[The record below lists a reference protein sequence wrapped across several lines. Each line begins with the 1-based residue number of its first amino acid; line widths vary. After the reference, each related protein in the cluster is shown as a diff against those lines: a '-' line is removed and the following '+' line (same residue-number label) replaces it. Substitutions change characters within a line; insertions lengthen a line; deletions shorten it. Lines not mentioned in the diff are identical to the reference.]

1 MERLVA
7 GDTHKSVHAV
17 RLQKILVPTD
27 FSQPSQNA
35 FRYALRFAKQFGGEL
50 TLLHVLE
57 TGRRVGGML
66 ELPRQ
71 NGGHDE
77 RLATAESNLRAL
89 SARSESQI
97 LPRIRTTVREG
108 FAAQEILE
116 AARTLRTDLID
127 RDPRLHRIQTRA
139 PG

>member
-71 NGGHDE
+71 NGGHDAS
-77 RLATAESNLRAL
+77 LAPLRFPGMCRPVEL
-89 SARSESQI
+89 RRRPGEVVVNETISI
-97 LPRIRTTVREG
+97 DI
-108 FAAQEILE
+108 AAFGKKQQ
-116 AARTLRTDLID
+116 AYRNR
-127 RDPRLHRIQTRA
+127 R
-139 PG
+139 